1 LRAKGSNQEGIL
13 ISSESRMDFEG
24 GVAVLDVKTGAGGIV
39 FIGFAVS
46 KTSTLATLGE
56 DDDVAPSEAGGEF
69 VEPDCGAGI
78 WFGATAGL
86 DGTDWGTRGELE
98 IVGFVSG

>member
-1 LRAKGSNQEGIL
+1 
-13 ISSESRMDFEG
+13 MDFDG
-24 GVAVLDVKTGAGGIV
+24 GVEVLDVKTGAGV
-39 FIGFAVS
+39 VIGFAVS
-46 KTSTLATLGE
+46 TTSTLATPGE
-56 DDDVAPSEAGGEF
+56 DDGVASREAGGEF

-78 WFGATAGL
+78 RFGATAGL

>member
-1 LRAKGSNQEGIL
+1 
-13 ISSESRMDFEG
+13 MDFDG

-39 FIGFAVS
+39 FIVFAVS
-46 KTSTLATLGE
+46 RTSTLATPATPGE
-56 DDDVAPSEAGGEF
+56 DDDLASSGAVGEF
-69 VEPDCGAGI
+69 VEPDCVAGI
-78 WFGATAGL
+78 WFGPTARL